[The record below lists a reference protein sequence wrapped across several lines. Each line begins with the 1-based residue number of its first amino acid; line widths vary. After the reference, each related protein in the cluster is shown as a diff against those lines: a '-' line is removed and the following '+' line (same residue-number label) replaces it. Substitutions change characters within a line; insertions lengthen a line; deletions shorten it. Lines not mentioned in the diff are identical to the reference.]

1 MMLALCL
8 LGALRLPQ
16 PFVPALFIAATYSM
30 FRHKEFR
37 FVYPPSCSRS
47 SSAASGWS
55 SSFPGLSMPCTTKA
69 GPPAIGVGR
78 SMRRS
83 TRGHGPRAILIRVGL
98 EALP

>member
-1 MMLALCL
+1 
-8 LGALRLPQ
+8 
-16 PFVPALFIAATYSM
+16 
-30 FRHKEFR
+30 
-37 FVYPPSCSRS
+37 
-47 SSAASGWS
+47 
-55 SSFPGLSMPCTTKA
+55 LSMPCTTKA